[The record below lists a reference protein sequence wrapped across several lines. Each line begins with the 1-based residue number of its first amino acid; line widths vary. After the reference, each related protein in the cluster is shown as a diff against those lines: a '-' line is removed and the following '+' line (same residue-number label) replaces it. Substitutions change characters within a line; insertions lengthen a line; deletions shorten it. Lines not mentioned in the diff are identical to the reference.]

1 MKSIVMC
8 IWLLGAAITGIGL
21 YGIAYEVEQ
30 MEKDL
35 SALKREIIEERE
47 TTHVLEAEWAYL
59 ARPER
64 IEELSRQY
72 LPRMQSL
79 TAERIGGYD
88 DLPYQP
94 LPDVLDA
101 LQPEKLATPGDARA
115 TQ

>member
-1 MKSIVMC
+1 MKSLMMS

-30 MEKDL
+30 MEKEL
-35 SALKREIIEERE
+35 AALQREIAEERE
-47 TTHVLEAEWAYL
+47 TTHVLEAEWTYL

-64 IEELSRQY
+64 IEELSGQF
-72 LPRMQSL
+72 LPRMQGL

-94 LPDVLDA
+94 LPDVLDV
-101 LQPEKLATPGDARA
+101 LQPEKLATPAAARVM
-115 TQ
+115 Q

>member
-1 MKSIVMC
+1 MKSIFVS
-8 IWLLGAAITGIGL
+8 IWLMGAAITGIGL

-30 MEKDL
+30 MEKEL
-35 SALKREIIEERE
+35 AALEREIIEERE
-47 TTHVLEAEWAYL
+47 TIHVLEAEWAYL

-64 IEELSRQY
+64 VEELSGQY

-94 LPDVLDA
+94 LPDVLDV
-101 LQPEKLATPGDARA
+101 LQPKKLATPANLQVA
-115 TQ
+115 Q